1 MLFRA
6 LFEIDV
12 KKDYVLLDFRYNSIT
27 YTIPATKLLEKSE
40 TFML

>member
-12 KKDYVLLDFRYNSIT
+12 KKGYVLLDFCYNSIT
-27 YTIPATKLLEKSE
+27 YTILTKKLLEKSE
-40 TFML
+40 TFMF